1 MQLGTLIIAIYGAVL
16 ASWQQIRHYVEKKPR
31 IHVRVSPGVMKIYSA
46 LEKIVA
52 LEAQNR
58 GSIGVTFSSPPA
70 FLLPK
75 RNDSLQR
82 KIIIRDPLD
91 ASFPCDLLPR
101 KKVTVSMR
109 ACKLVQSLKEEGYSG
124 TVSLTGLFV
133 DDLDNS
139 YTSKP
144 FDFNIDFWGKPV
156 TTEDKLPRL

>member
-1 MQLGTLIIAIYGAVL
+1 
-16 ASWQQIRHYVEKKPR
+16 
-31 IHVRVSPGVMKIYSA
+31 MK
-46 LEKIVA
+46 
-52 LEAQNR
+52 
-58 GSIGVTFSSPPA
+58 
-70 FLLPK
+70 
-75 RNDSLQR
+75 
-82 KIIIRDPLD
+82 
-91 ASFPCDLLPR
+91 
-101 KKVTVSMR
+101 